1 MHTTA
6 AVLQLQLGMYLS
18 LGWKMAQQYSAA
30 TLSIAQTG
38 RLQAKPQHM
47 HTQLRH
53 LSTALHNIAHCITTH
68 HSIVWHSTAYHSTAT
83 VGGRMAMLTAPCIVL
98 AIPATLCKAL
108 PAKGKKIVGCTL
120 QATDELVSR
129 SPQELPHFSVR
140 IASLAAYIKAH
151 PATVIV
157 DSLDKLQQVCL
168 CSLLPH
174 CPSCPSCLLFA
185 CQLPFDCLVT
195 CFSALTS
202 IKVFCRPPL
211 DALSQAQFTVMLL
224 SLHSLLYLMLHVE
237 QCSSIE

>member
-1 MHTTA
+1 
-6 AVLQLQLGMYLS
+6 
-18 LGWKMAQQYSAA
+18 MAQQYSAA
-30 TLSIAQTG
+30 KLSIAQTG

-83 VGGRMAMLTAPCIVL
+83 IGGRMAMLTAPCIVL

-168 CSLLPH
+168 CSPLPH
-174 CPSCPSCLLFA
+174 RPSCLLVA
-185 CQLPFDCLVT
+185 CWLPFDCFVT
-195 CFSALTS
+195 PFSALAITS
-202 IKVFCRPPL
+202 VNTPPFGRNFWGYL
-211 DALSQAQFTVMLL
+211 KHS
-224 SLHSLLYLMLHVE
+224 SL
-237 QCSSIE
+237 